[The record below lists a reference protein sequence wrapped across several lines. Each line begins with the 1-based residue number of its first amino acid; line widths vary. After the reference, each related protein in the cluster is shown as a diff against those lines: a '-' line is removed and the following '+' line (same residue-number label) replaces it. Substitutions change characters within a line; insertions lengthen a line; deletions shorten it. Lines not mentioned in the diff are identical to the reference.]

1 MYISQTFLQDPAAWQ
16 LSHNV
21 LLLKMFIAN
30 YSWTCH
36 SKAISSMLP
45 LNEITPAISSLGA
58 RGEFEEMI
66 ATEEPFVI
74 IIAVVTAKNGTMFT
88 SFLWRRHNP
97 IKYQRNDKNSEE
109 KQGKASFVL
118 INTPRVK
125 IRLNASLDVV
135 SARLL
140 FQNGAGTVKKAITL
154 KIAKMWGCFENAFV
168 NDTSLDPR
176 PLPSLHMRR
185 CYSALSVVPILFTFT
200 NVYKMALDSTME
212 PILRHISKLFKRRG
226 CDWRNHSPDSPSF
239 WTTSSRILLRG

>member
-1 MYISQTFLQDPAAWQ
+1 MYISQTFLQVPAAWQ

-36 SKAISSMLP
+36 GKAISSMLP

-118 INTPRVK
+118 INTPRGK
-125 IRLNASLDVV
+125 IRLNASLDVL
-135 SARLL
+135 SAWLL
-140 FQNGAGTVKKAITL
+140 FQDGAGNCKKGYWTTFPSSGISQWYWLNTSIRDGTYL
-154 KIAKMWGCFENAFV
+154 NAFPFHLTGILSMLTESSWLWIWTV
-168 NDTSLDPR
+168 PACTGFKAALFWSRTFSRWCRRDLPSTALTSLSSL
-176 PLPSLHMRR
+176 PLQTS
-185 CYSALSVVPILFTFT
+185 
-200 NVYKMALDSTME
+200 
-212 PILRHISKLFKRRG
+212 FK
-226 CDWRNHSPDSPSF
+226 W
-239 WTTSSRILLRG
+239 W

>member
-1 MYISQTFLQDPAAWQ
+1 MYFSQTFLQVPAAWQ

-36 SKAISSMLP
+36 GKAISSMLP

-74 IIAVVTAKNGTMFT
+74 IIAVVTVKNGTMFT

-118 INTPRVK
+118 INTPRAK

-140 FQNGAGTVKKAITL
+140 FQDGAGNCKKGYCL
-154 KIAKMWGCFENAFV
+154 
-168 NDTSLDPR
+168 R
-176 PLPSLHMRR
+176 PSLNKNSTDH
-185 CYSALSVVPILFTFT
+185 YNFLLLFTGLKSFT
-200 NVYKMALDSTME
+200 VLSLRAKLGGHFALWFA
-212 PILRHISKLFKRRG
+212 LLFNPMPLK
-226 CDWRNHSPDSPSF
+226 
-239 WTTSSRILLRG
+239 

>member
-1 MYISQTFLQDPAAWQ
+1 MHIIIAIRLMYISQTFLQVPAAWQ

-30 YSWTCH
+30 YSWTCYG
-36 SKAISSMLP
+36 KAISSMLP

-58 RGEFEEMI
+58 RGECEEMI

-97 IKYQRNDKNSEE
+97 IKYQRNDKNSEK

-118 INTPRVK
+118 INTPRAK

-140 FQNGAGTVKKAITL
+140 FQDGAGNCKKGYW
-154 KIAKMWGCFENAFV
+154 KRGWGWPCFDTDLTAF
-168 NDTSLDPR
+168 
-176 PLPSLHMRR
+176 HM
-185 CYSALSVVPILFTFT
+185 
-200 NVYKMALDSTME
+200 
-212 PILRHISKLFKRRG
+212 
-226 CDWRNHSPDSPSF
+226 
-239 WTTSSRILLRG
+239 

>member
-1 MYISQTFLQDPAAWQ
+1 MHIIIAIRLMYFSQTFLQVPAAWQ

-36 SKAISSMLP
+36 GKAISSMLP

-118 INTPRVK
+118 INTPRAK

-140 FQNGAGTVKKAITL
+140 FQDGAGNCKKGYWL
-154 KIAKMWGCFENAFV
+154 N
-168 NDTSLDPR
+168 
-176 PLPSLHMRR
+176 
-185 CYSALSVVPILFTFT
+185 
-200 NVYKMALDSTME
+200 ALD
-212 PILRHISKLFKRRG
+212 
-226 CDWRNHSPDSPSF
+226 
-239 WTTSSRILLRG
+239 